1 MENCILD
8 YEDFYII
15 KRGDRY
21 YATDKATGKERE
33 VLLVHRE
40 TDITLNDEQLFNSCD
55 NYDYSGEET
64 TSTDYLFFR
73 LVPSRLTNEEYN
85 VLGTLSSKS
94 KMDCWFDIRE
104 INEHEDCVYDLEYG
118 TTMPLKD
125 GLIMFNEGL
134 LDLSEYGLDEN
145 QKNIY
150 NNMLGKFGI
159 GELK

>member
-1 MENCILD
+1 MENYVLD
-8 YEDFYII
+8 YEDFYVI
-15 KRGDRY
+15 KRDDRY
-21 YATDKATGKERE
+21 YATDRSTGKERE

-40 TDITLNDEQLFNSCD
+40 TDITLNDEQLFKSCD

-104 INEHEDCVYDLEYG
+104 INKHEDCVYDLEYER
-118 TTMPLKD
+118 TMTLKD
-125 GLIMFNEGL
+125 GITLLNEGL
-134 LDLSEYGLDEN
+134 TDLEDY
-145 QKNIY
+145 NITKEEQRCY
-150 NNMLGKFGI
+150 RQILKKFGI
-159 GELK
+159 GE